1 MALKDIIKKAGGLLF
16 EDNGGTLD
24 HNVDASKS
32 GIPDDLLK
40 QLSSSSAV
48 TLEELN
54 KQMPGAS
61 ASDIKVGVTQDSIS
75 PAPSAPKAPAA
86 PVINGDVADFT
97 PIYVE
102 ANLPQVPLTAEGFL
116 KMLAEL
122 GDIPIAAKR
131 TMVGTMLSTMSKATP
146 GVNSANIANDAL
158 LKIKSLAVYSDGV
171 KAQLKT
177 FITEREK
184 SIADAEERIKKEK
197 EAITTI
203 NTRVEKL
210 VKWCEE
216 EGNSLDDVL
225 EFFSADTGE
234 SKLATEVQIP
244 AGLK

>member
-1 MALKDIIKKAGGLLF
+1 
-16 EDNGGTLD
+16 
-24 HNVDASKS
+24 
-32 GIPDDLLK
+32 
-40 QLSSSSAV
+40 
-48 TLEELN
+48 
-54 KQMPGAS
+54 
-61 ASDIKVGVTQDSIS
+61 
-75 PAPSAPKAPAA
+75 
-86 PVINGDVADFT
+86 
-97 PIYVE
+97 
-102 ANLPQVPLTAEGFL
+102 
-116 KMLAEL
+116 MLAEL

-177 FITEREK
+177 FVAEREK
-184 SIADAEERIKKEK
+184 AISDAEERIKKEK

-203 NTRVEKL
+203 NARVEKL

>member
-1 MALKDIIKKAGGLLF
+1 
-16 EDNGGTLD
+16 
-24 HNVDASKS
+24 
-32 GIPDDLLK
+32 
-40 QLSSSSAV
+40 
-48 TLEELN
+48 
-54 KQMPGAS
+54 
-61 ASDIKVGVTQDSIS
+61 
-75 PAPSAPKAPAA
+75 
-86 PVINGDVADFT
+86 
-97 PIYVE
+97 
-102 ANLPQVPLTAEGFL
+102 L

-177 FITEREK
+177 FVAEREK
-184 SIADAEERIKKEK
+184 AITDAEERIKKEK

-203 NTRVEKL
+203 NARVEKL